1 MAQLFSHPM
10 IIINNDKAYL
20 GGKSIE
26 NQGGKIVDF
35 IYKNRLTE
43 NTALIEIKT
52 PTTKLLSGKY
62 RDNIFPVSNELS
74 GSVNQ
79 ILSYRDELQK
89 SYFNLIAH
97 STQKF
102 QVFNPK
108 CIVVIGCLEIE
119 GFSDEQQKS
128 FEIFRSDL
136 RSVEILTFDELF
148 NKIEQ
153 FVQLLQM
160 T

>member
-1 MAQLFSHPM
+1 M
-10 IIINNDKAYL
+10 IIINHKAYV
-20 GGKSIE
+20 GGKGID
-26 NQGGKIVDF
+26 NQGGNIVDF

-43 NTALIEIKT
+43 NTVLIEIKT
-52 PTTKLLSGKY
+52 PSTKLLSGPY
-62 RDNIFPVSNELS
+62 RDNVFSVSSELS

-79 ILSYRDELQK
+79 ILTYKDELQK
-89 SYFNLIAH
+89 NYRDLKDQSKV
-97 STQKF
+97 TF

-108 CIVVIGCLEIE
+108 CIVIIGCLETEKFTTI
-119 GFSDEQQKS
+119 QQRS
-128 FEIFRSDL
+128 FEIFRNDL

-153 FVQLLQM
+153 LVRLFQM